1 MVCVPW
7 LCKARASD
15 SIIVTN
21 SRSRNT
27 TLYLSSCLSYPSS
40 HPSSV
45 TSVQLYITFACLHWQ
60 VPLPDDTTSYACVQ
74 SKGISC
80 FISDSY
86 NPLTIKWYAIFS
98 PAVSSSTLTTLHVKV
113 TIFWRYCTF
122 IHATCTYCR
131 YKVRASQLA
140 QASER
145 VGSPIPASQ
154 QGLKTLPTFRPDA
167 LVFFALKK
175 TRASGRNVGKVF
187 KPCCEAGIGEPT
199 LSDCRYNYRLCSIW
213 SASGL
218 SPKHESAK
226 VYNELF
232 YLFFIVLC

>member
-113 TIFWRYCTF
+113 TILWRYCTF
-122 IHATCTYCR
+122 IHASCTY
-131 YKVRASQLA
+131 
-140 QASER
+140 
-145 VGSPIPASQ
+145 
-154 QGLKTLPTFRPDA
+154 
-167 LVFFALKK
+167 
-175 TRASGRNVGKVF
+175 
-187 KPCCEAGIGEPT
+187 
-199 LSDCRYNYRLCSIW
+199 CRYNYRLCSIW

-226 VYNELF
+226 VYNVIF
-232 YLFFIVLC
+232 YLIFIVLCFYNTTRLLYYIITAYRQTNKQIVLC